1 MAVEVVSDF
10 QGDRLFGGLTRP
22 ATVFGLPVEA
32 LLGIVGTTAIAFLLI
47 SIFGGNLLTRL
58 LALGVGA
65 VGYGVARL
73 VCVKDP
79 RAFRYVGLMLQTK
92 GGHRTRGY
100 WGSGSYAPVAHRKRH

>member
-1 MAVEVVSDF
+1 MDEY

-32 LLGIVGTTAIAFLLI
+32 LLAIVGTTAIAYLLI
-47 SIFGGNLLTRL
+47 SIFGGSLLARL
-58 LALGVGA
+58 LALGVGG

-73 VCVKDP
+73 VCIKDP

-92 GGHRTRGY
+92 GAHRTRGY
-100 WGSGSYAPVAHRKRH
+100 WRSGSYAPVAHRVRR